1 MTNTIYD
8 VIIIGGSYSGLSAGM
23 ALGRSLKQVLIID
36 SGKPC
41 NAQTPHSH
49 NFITQDGETP
59 LAIATKAKEQVAK
72 YKTIRFH
79 SGFAIAGKKTE
90 FGFEITTETGEVFS
104 AKKLIFATGVKDVM
118 PPIIG
123 ADACWGISMI
133 HCPYCH
139 GYEVRNEKTGLLA
152 NGEMAFDFSKLIHN
166 WTKEL
171 TLFTNG
177 KSTLTTEQTSKL
189 KEHGIDLVEK
199 ELEAFSHTDGYME
212 EVHFKD
218 GSTTKIKAMYAKLPF
233 VQHSDIPQDLGCE
246 LTGQGFIQVDA
257 FQKTTI
263 PGIYAGGDNCTP
275 MRSVANVVAM
285 GTLAGVMISRE
296 LIDEAFKPKDL

>member
-72 YKTIRFH
+72 YQTVTFH
-79 SGFAIAGKKTE
+79 SGLAIHGKKTE
-90 FGFEITTETGEVFS
+90 SGFEITTETGEVFT

-118 PPIIG
+118 PAIKG
-123 ADACWGISMI
+123 ADVCWGISMI

-139 GYEVRNEKTGLLA
+139 GYEVRNEKTGILA
-152 NGEMAFDFSKLIHN
+152 NGEMAFEFTKLILN
-166 WTKEL
+166 WTKDL
-171 TLFTNG
+171 IVFTNS
-177 KSTLTTEQTSKL
+177 KSTLTSEQTLKL
-189 KEHGIDLVEK
+189 KERGVDLIETEIV
-199 ELEAFSHTDGYME
+199 AFDHTDGFIE
-212 EVHFKD
+212 QVRFID
-218 GSTTKIKAMYAKLPF
+218 GTTKTLKAIYAKLPF
-233 VQHSDIPQDLGCE
+233 IQHSDIPENLGCAITE
-246 LTGQGFIQVDA
+246 QGFIEVDA
-257 FQKTTI
+257 FQKTTV
-263 PGIYAGGDNCTP
+263 PGIYACGDNVVQ
-275 MRSVANVVAM
+275 MRSVANAVAM
-285 GTLAGVMISRE
+285 GSMAGAMINRE
-296 LIDEAFKPKDL
+296 LINEAF